1 MPMVELKV
9 SGKHLSESF
18 VRELETRITAVLQ
31 DTISTSF
38 AVGLGWGVDD
48 PNHAIAKKTVEKV
61 MPGWT
66 MINVEEYDWAWGGER
81 NGEVIVRLQTFVMEN
96 AVALEW
102 RRAISTNLYALMAEM
117 FAEAGDK
124 LRIFN
129 NCVEGEVTMY
139 LPPGQFSGL
148 LTEGATEKELDVA
161 EIAEWMTARINKNIE
176 EGAVA

>member
-9 SGKHLSESF
+9 SGYKLNDDF
-18 VRELETRITAVLQ
+18 KQELEKKIAGVLQ

-38 AVGLGWGVDD
+38 AVGLGWGFDD

-66 MINVEEYDWAWGGER
+66 MVNVEECLWAWGGER
-81 NGEVIVRLQTFVMEN
+81 NGEVIVRLQTFVMEA

-102 RRAISTNLYALMAEM
+102 RRAISTNLYKLMKEM
-117 FAEAGDK
+117 FKDAGDK

-129 NCVEGEVTMY
+129 TCVEGEVTMY
-139 LPPGQFSGL
+139 LPPDKFYDL
-148 LTEGATEKELDVA
+148 LDEGETEKMLDVP
-161 EIAEWMTARINKNIE
+161 EIADWMTKRIKKNIE
-176 EGAVA
+176 RGTAD

>member
-9 SGKHLSESF
+9 SGTHLSEPF

-38 AVGLGWGVDD
+38 AIGLGWGVDD
-48 PNHAIAKKTVEKV
+48 PDHAIAKETVEHV

-66 MINVEEYDWAWGGER
+66 MVNVEECDWAWGGER
-81 NGEVIVRLQTFVMEN
+81 GGEVVVRLQTFVMAD

-102 RRAISTNLYALMAEM
+102 RRAISTNLYALMKEM
-117 FAEAGDK
+117 FADAGDR

-129 NCVEGEVTMY
+129 ACIEGEVTMY
-139 LPPGQFSGL
+139 LPPAQFYGL
-148 LTEGATEKELDVA
+148 LAEGETEKELDVP
-161 EIAEWMTARINKNIE
+161 EIADWMTARITKNI
-176 EGAVA
+176 ARAAA

>member
-9 SGKHLSESF
+9 SGTQLSESF
-18 VRELETRITAVLQ
+18 VHELETRITSVLQ

-48 PNHAIAKKTVEKV
+48 PDHAVAKKTVERV

-66 MINVEEYDWAWGGER
+66 MINVEECGWAWGGEHH
-81 NGEVIVRLQTFVMEN
+81 GEVVVRLQTFLMAG

-102 RRAISTNLYALMAEM
+102 RRAVSTNLYALMKEM
-117 FAEAGDK
+117 FASAGDQ

-129 NCVEGEVTMY
+129 TCVEGEVTMY
-139 LPPGQFSGL
+139 LPPAQFYGL
-148 LTEGATEKELDVA
+148 LAEGETAKELDVP
-161 EIAEWMTARINKNIE
+161 EIAGWMTARIKQNIA
-176 EGAVA
+176 EGVVR

>member
-18 VRELETRITAVLQ
+18 VRELETRIAVVLQ
-31 DTISTSF
+31 DTVSTSF
-38 AVGLGWGVDD
+38 AVGLGWGVND
-48 PNHAIAKKTVEKV
+48 PDHALAKKTVEKI
-61 MPGWT
+61 MPGW
-66 MINVEEYDWAWGGER
+66 MIVNVEEHDWAWGGER
-81 NGEVIVRLQTFVMEN
+81 NGEVIVRLQTFVMAN

-102 RRAISTNLYALMAEM
+102 RRAINTNLYALMAEM

-139 LPPGQFSGL
+139 LPPEQFSGL

-161 EIAEWMTARINKNIE
+161 EIVGWMTARIKKNIE
-176 EGAVA
+176 EGSVT